1 MALHQIAAS
10 VRLIE
15 RLEAEEPQEVIDHSL
30 AVAGLARELAAAH
43 GVDPDRAEATAL
55 MHDIADRFTDVE
67 LLGLAERYDI
77 PITLTEA
84 RVPKLLHAMVGA
96 ELLRREWGIDDEEI
110 LDAVRHHITGGV
122 RMSPLA
128 KVLFVADKLE
138 PERDHHYGGL
148 DGLRELAM
156 RDLDA
161 AVLRLYAWRMD
172 ELLANQRPI
181 SEELVSARNR
191 LIDQT
196 LASYR

>member
-1 MALHQIAAS
+1 MMESVQI
-10 VRLIE
+10 LE
-15 RLEAEEPQEVIDHSL
+15 RLEREVPREVMDHSVG
-30 AVAGLARELAAAH
+30 VAGVARELAAAH

-55 MHDIADRFTDVE
+55 MHDIADRFTNVQ
-67 LLGLAERYDI
+67 LLALAEQYDI

-84 RVPKLLHAMVGA
+84 RVPKLLHAPVGA
-96 ELLRREWGIDDEEI
+96 EILRREWGIVDEEM

-128 KVLFVADKLE
+128 KVLFVADKVT
-138 PERDHHYGGL
+138 PDRDQYYASLG
-148 DGLRELAM
+148 DLRDLAM

-172 ELLANQRPI
+172 GLLASQRPI
-181 SEELVSARNR
+181 SEELVVARNR

-196 LASYR
+196 LAAYR